1 LIAGFI
7 YDIVSTM
14 VAGPSGQC
22 VEYTSWHGSH
32 HERGAQTRWRRES
45 GEVIGMAGRMGFIWD
60 IDGVVLDSPHEQ
72 AWRLTLK
79 REPWK
84 TNGLT
89 SDFYFTHLASRPRYE
104 GAHNILELLG
114 VYERLG
120 ATSEG
125 QKTRLMRRY
134 AEEKDALTKEL
145 IQKGEF
151 ELFTGAVGLLLR
163 AKRAGMLQAAA
174 SASKN
179 ASTMLKK
186 VTRSR
191 VLRELGHDFGA
202 MGEEDT
208 LYTIF
213 DFDACGVDLGG
224 KEEIL
229 RYAAQGLGSLPGA
242 EIDTFFVFE
251 DAASGVKAVRS
262 LGFHAVGV
270 FRIGDRQALE
280 EAGADLVTDDLGEV
294 RIEDLLELR

>member
-1 LIAGFI
+1 L
-7 YDIVSTM
+7 
-14 VAGPSGQC
+14 GQK
-22 VEYTSWHGSH
+22 T
-32 HERGAQTRWRRES
+32 GAQARWHRES
-45 GEVIGMAGRMGFIWD
+45 DEMTSMASRVGFIWD
-60 IDGVVLDSPHEQ
+60 IDGVVLDSPHEE
-72 AWRLTLK
+72 AWRRTVK
-79 REPWK
+79 KEPWK

-89 SDFYFTHLASRPRYE
+89 PDFYFTHVASRPRHE

-120 ATSEG
+120 ATREEEKS
-125 QKTRLMRRY
+125 RLMREY
-134 AEEKDALTKEL
+134 AQEKDALTKEL
-145 IQKGEF
+145 IQKGDF
-151 ELFTGAVGLLLR
+151 KLFADAVGLLLR
-163 AKRAGMLQAAA
+163 AKRAGILQAAA

-191 VLRELGHDFGA
+191 VLRELDDDFGA
-202 MGEEDT
+202 MGEADT
-208 LYTIF
+208 LYTVF

-229 RYAAQGLGSLPGA
+229 KYAAQGLRSLPGA
-242 EIDTFFVFE
+242 EIDTLFVFE

-270 FRIGDRQALE
+270 FRIGDRGALE

-294 RIEDLLELR
+294 GIEDLLELS

>member
-1 LIAGFI
+1 
-7 YDIVSTM
+7 M
-14 VAGPSGQC
+14 SGR
-22 VEYTSWHGSH
+22 V
-32 HERGAQTRWRRES
+32 
-45 GEVIGMAGRMGFIWD
+45 GFIWD
-60 IDGVVLDSPHEQ
+60 IDGVVLDSPHEE
-72 AWRLTLK
+72 AWRLTLQ
-79 REPWK
+79 REPW
-84 TNGLT
+84 TT
-89 SDFYFTHLASRPRYE
+89 SGVTADFYFTHLASRPRHE

-120 ATSEG
+120 ATSAEE
-125 QKTRLMRRY
+125 KDRLLTRF
-134 AEEKDALTKEL
+134 ADEKDALTKEL

-151 ELFTGAVGLLLR
+151 RLFADAVGLLLR
-163 AKRAGMLQAAA
+163 AKRAGILQAAA

-191 VLRELGHDFGA
+191 LLWQLNDDFGV
-202 MGEEDT
+202 MDERDT
-208 LYTIF
+208 LYTVF
-213 DFDACGVDLGG
+213 DFDACGVDLGS

-229 RYAAQGLGSLPGA
+229 KYAAQGLGSLPAA

-251 DAASGVKAVRS
+251 DAASGVEAVRS

-280 EAGADLVTDDLGEV
+280 KAGADLVTDDLGEV